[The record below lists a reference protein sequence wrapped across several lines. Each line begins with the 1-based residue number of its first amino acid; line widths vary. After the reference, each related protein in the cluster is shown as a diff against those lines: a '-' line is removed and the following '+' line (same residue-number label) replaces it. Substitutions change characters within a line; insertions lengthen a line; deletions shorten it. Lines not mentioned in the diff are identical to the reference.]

1 MLNALARLEAV
12 LERSGAPGRIEMLL
26 PEGGR
31 PRQLGV
37 HALLLG
43 MALCQ
48 ADGRPAHL
56 SRVHAAL
63 IGLDQT
69 NRRRLGIEVDWK
81 GGPHLLTYR
90 QVERTFHLVVDA
102 LSKEVPDGEPSDD
115 LCRVIDALLEASV
128 PTWVSKATRALAVD
142 WSDHETFSTPPPQKG
157 GACAD
162 PEASWGRRKSSQ
174 PGAKDELF
182 FGYELSAATMVKE
195 EDGPAVPELVRR
207 MLLTSCHVDPPHA
220 FVSVLER
227 MAEGGIALGDVLA
240 DSGYAHRV
248 PEHWALPLRALGAS
262 IVTDHHPADRGP
274 RGTFGGAVISN
285 GNLYCPSTPPALLA
299 LGPLARG
306 ASKEE
311 IAAHDAKSAELARY
325 KLGRISRDD
334 ADGYHRVLCP
344 AGAGKVRC
352 PVHEL
357 SMALSHLRPEVTP
370 PEHLPRCCTQAS
382 MTVPVEV
389 LAKTAQKHDYPSKA
403 HRISYARRTA
413 VERTFSTAKDRASND
428 MTTGWC
434 RLMGTTAIS
443 LFAATLFVVRNE
455 RILDA
460 FAERRADDQRRLSAG
475 LSPKTRRRRRKTL
488 SDLVGSPTGGSP
500 VTAGTPHSP

>member
-1 MLNALARLEAV
+1 VLNATGRLEAV
-12 LERSGAPGRIEMLL
+12 LCASGVAERIEVRL
-26 PEGGR
+26 PCGGR

-43 MALCQ
+43 MLLCQ

-56 SRVHAAL
+56 SRVHEAL
-63 IGLDQT
+63 IGLGQRDQE
-69 NRRRLGIEVDWK
+69 RLGVIVEWK
-81 GGPHLLTYR
+81 GGAHLLTYR

-102 LSKEVPDGEPSDD
+102 LKKATPDGTPSDE
-115 LCRVIDALLEASV
+115 LCGVIDALLEASV
-128 PTWVSKATRALAVD
+128 PRSVADATKSLAID
-142 WSDHETFSTPPPQKG
+142 WSDHESFSAPPPKKG
-157 GACAD
+157 GHCAD
-162 PEASWGRRKSSQ
+162 PEASWGRRKSDQ

-182 FGYELSAATMVKE
+182 FGYELSAATMVNE
-195 EDGPAVPELVRR
+195 EGGPAVPELVRR
-207 MLLTSCHVDPPHA
+207 LLLTSCHVDPPHA
-220 FVSVLER
+220 FVGVLER
-227 MAEGGIALGDVLA
+227 MVEGGIALGDVLA

-248 PEHWALPLRALGAS
+248 AEHWALPLRLLGAA

-274 RGTFGGAVISN
+274 RGTFGGAIICN

-299 LGPLARG
+299 LAPLARG

-311 IAAHDAKSAELARY
+311 RATHDAMTAELARY
-325 KLGRISRDD
+325 KLGRISADD

-344 AGAGKVRC
+344 AAASKLRC
-352 PVHEL
+352 PVRER
-357 SMALSHLRPEVTP
+357 SMALSQSRPDVTP
-370 PEHLPRCCTQAS
+370 PEQPPRCCTQAS
-382 MTVPVEV
+382 MTIPVEV

-403 HRISYARRTA
+403 HRLSYARRTA

-428 MTTGWC
+428 MTKGWC

-455 RILDA
+455 RILDG
-460 FAERRADDQRRLSAG
+460 FATKGAENQRRLAAG

-488 SDLVGSPTGGSP
+488 SDLVGSDI
-500 VTAGTPHSP
+500 

>member
-1 MLNALARLEAV
+1 VLNALERLEAV
-12 LERSGAPGRIEMLL
+12 LGRSGAAGRVEVLL
-26 PEGGR
+26 PAGGR
-31 PRQLGV
+31 PRQLSV
-37 HALLLG
+37 QTLLLG
-43 MALCQ
+43 MLLCQ

-56 SRVHAAL
+56 SRVHEAL
-63 IGLDQT
+63 LALGPHD
-69 NRRRLGIEVDWK
+69 RERLGISVEWK
-81 GGPHLLTYR
+81 SGPHLLTYR

-102 LSKEVPDGEPSDD
+102 LAKEVPDGTPSDE
-115 LCRVIDALLEASV
+115 LCGVIDALLEASV
-128 PTWVSKATRALAVD
+128 PRSVSAATRSLAID
-142 WSDHETFSTPPPQKG
+142 WSDHATFSAPPPKKG
-157 GACAD
+157 GHCAD
-162 PEASWGRRKSSQ
+162 PQASWGRRKSSQ

-195 EDGPAVPELVRR
+195 EGGPAVPELVRR
-207 MLLTSCHVDPPHA
+207 LLLTSCHIDPPFS
-220 FVSVLER
+220 FVKVLER
-227 MAEGGIALGDVLA
+227 MVESGIALGDVLA

-248 PEHWALPLRALGAS
+248 PEHWALPLRSLGAA

-274 RGTFGGAVISN
+274 RGTYGGAVISN
-285 GNLYCPSTPPALLA
+285 GNLYCPSTPAALLA

-311 IAAHDAKSAELARY
+311 ITAHDAMSAELARY
-325 KLGRISRDD
+325 KLGPISADD

-344 AGAGKVRC
+344 AAAGKVRC
-352 PVHEL
+352 PVRER
-357 SMALSHLRPEVTP
+357 SMALSHTRPEVTP
-370 PEHLPRCCTQAS
+370 PNQLPRCCTQAS
-382 MTVPVEV
+382 MTIPVDV

-428 MTTGWC
+428 MNKGWC

-460 FAERRADDQRRLSAG
+460 FANKEADDQRRQAVG

-488 SDLVGSPTGGSP
+488 DDLLGTG
-500 VTAGTPHSP
+500 A

>member
-12 LERSGAPGRIEMLL
+12 LCRSGVPERIEVLL
-26 PEGGR
+26 PVVGR
-31 PRQLGV
+31 PRQLSV
-37 HALLLG
+37 HALVLG
-43 MALCQ
+43 MLICQ
-48 ADGRPAHL
+48 AEARPAHL
-56 SRVHAAL
+56 SRVHDAL
-63 IGLDQT
+63 IGLDQR
-69 NRRRLGIEVDWK
+69 NRRRLGIEVEWK

-102 LSKEVPDGEPSDD
+102 LSKESPDGEPTDD
-115 LCRVIDALLEASV
+115 LCRVIDALIEASV
-128 PTWVSKATRALAVD
+128 PRWAAAATSALAID
-142 WSDHETFSTPPPQKG
+142 WSDHETFSVPPLKKG
-157 GACAD
+157 GHCAD

-174 PGAKDELF
+174 PGCKDELF

-195 EDGPAVPELVRR
+195 ENGPAVPELVRR
-207 MLLTSCHVDPPHA
+207 ILVTSCHVDPPHA
-220 FVSVLER
+220 FVSVLGR
-227 MAEGGIALGDVLA
+227 LVEGGIALGDVLS

-248 PEHWALPLRALGAS
+248 PEHWALPLRALGAAV
-262 IVTDHHPADRGP
+262 VTDHHPADRGP
-274 RGTFGGAVISN
+274 RGTFGGAVICN
-285 GNLYCPSTPPALLA
+285 GNLYCPSTPAALLA

-306 ASKEE
+306 ASTEA
-311 IAAHDAKSAELARY
+311 ITAHDATSAELARY
-325 KLGRISRDD
+325 KLGRISAED
-334 ADGYHRVLCP
+334 ADGYHRVICP
-344 AGAGKVRC
+344 AAAGKLRC
-352 PVHEL
+352 PMREP

-370 PEHLPRCCTQAS
+370 PEQPPRCCTQQS

-428 MTTGWC
+428 MTKGWC

-460 FAERRADDQRRLSAG
+460 FATKAADDQRRLAAG
-475 LSPKTRRRRRKTL
+475 LSPTNRRRRRKTL
-488 SDLVGSPTGGSP
+488 GDLVGSSTDGSP
-500 VTAGTPHSP
+500 T